1 MAKMYPSKIP
11 EHIRQNKI
19 YRGEVQT
26 YETLARLPDAFHV
39 FYNPRVTA
47 GPFAAADDRL
57 IDFVVLHEQWG
68 MLSIEVKA
76 GKIRVGKK
84 SASIEQSQYN
94 SKTRK
99 WKWASIDPYAQLTR
113 AFWKLVK
120 LCEADGVRYRIPA
133 LFCVVFPSTS
143 RQQFGDQR
151 YSLLAGIIFCA
162 DDLPLHP
169 IAAPALAADRHTAQ
183 GLEPRRV
190 FRYAAPAIGGISS
203 TGRCVSA
210 PAQPP
215 SIASCQQLRS
225 LKPALH
231 QAGCYTALKKNRA

>member
-47 GPFAAADDRL
+47 GPFAAGDDRL

-151 YSLLAGIIFCA
+151 YSLLAGTIFCA
-162 DDLPLHP
+162 DDLPLLP
-169 IAAPALAADRHTAQ
+169 TLLPRLLSQQTDTPPRGWNRDAFFDMRRRLSAGFQAPVVACQR
-183 GLEPRRV
+183 PRNPRLL
-190 FRYAAPAIGGISS
+190 RRASN
-203 TGRCVSA
+203 SA
-210 PAQPP
+210 
-215 SIASCQQLRS
+215 R
-225 LKPALH
+225 
-231 QAGCYTALKKNRA
+231 